1 MKAEALCLLQR
12 YEEAIRLCEQSMA
25 FADSNFSGYEIYQVK
40 LWRWFFVSKSYF
52 HLGRLEAALDLLNKL
67 EKVGST
73 KEIKK
78 LESSVPLSVTIHELL
93 RHKVCSLLL

>member
-12 YEEAIRLCEQSMA
+12 YEEAMRLCEQSMA

-73 KEIKK
+73 KEM
-78 LESSVPLSVTIHELL
+78 
-93 RHKVCSLLL
+93 